1 MVEKNKQEE
10 MEQIFNNLTEENKNI
25 LNLVAKGIEVAQE
38 NKEGS
43 K

>member
-1 MVEKNKQEE
+1 MEEKQKQ

-38 NKEGS
+38 NKEGRGG

>member
-1 MVEKNKQEE
+1 MEEKQKQ
-10 MEQIFNNLTEENKNI
+10 MEQIFSNLTEENKNI

-38 NKEGS
+38 KNNERS